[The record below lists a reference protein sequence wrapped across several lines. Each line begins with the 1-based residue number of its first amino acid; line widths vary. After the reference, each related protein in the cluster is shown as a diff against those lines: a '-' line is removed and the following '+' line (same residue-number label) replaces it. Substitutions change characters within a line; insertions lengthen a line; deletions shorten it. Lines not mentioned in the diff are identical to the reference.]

1 MPIRLRLALWYG
13 TLTGLVVVLVCLVV
27 YVVHTR
33 AHYDD
38 LDRLLASTGEHVAE
52 EYAAAS
58 GPAARAETLSAPMP
72 VGVVVRAYGSNGRVA
87 ARSPNA
93 ESAPRVDPRAVLRRP
108 SGPAFDRLAAL
119 APPIVD
125 VGGGRGAFGLK
136 SAPDG
141 ARWRVYAVPLSDA
154 DGYLVAASPLDRIDA
169 SVNLLRLLVAV
180 LAGVGAVGTM
190 AAGLLLA
197 GRALR
202 PVNAMTQ
209 TAAAIARSRDFGRRV
224 PVDGIR
230 DELGRLAETFNDM
243 LAALEHAYQAQK
255 RFVADASH
263 ELRAPLTAIQ
273 GNLELLL
280 RHQDAPP
287 AQKDVALR
295 EADREAHRLS
305 QLVADLLALARAD
318 AGVPIR
324 RQKVELDRVVLEALA
339 TAQHLA
345 GERAIELAAL
355 EPALIEG
362 DPDRLKELFL
372 ILLDN
377 AIRYTLPEE
386 PVVMELRRRD
396 ENAEVIVRDE
406 GVGIAPED
414 LPKVFERFYRAD
426 PARTRDPG
434 GTGLGL
440 PIARWIAGAHGG
452 HIELVSKPKGGTTVS
467 VRLPLRKP

>member
-1 MPIRLRLALWYG
+1 M
-13 TLTGLVVVLVCLVV
+13 VLVCLVV

-38 LDRLLASTGEHVAE
+38 LDRLLASTGKHVAE
-52 EYAAAS
+52 EYEAAS
-58 GPAARAETLSAPMP
+58 SPAARAETLSAPMP
-72 VGVVVRAYGSNGRVA
+72 VGVVVHAYGTNGHVT

-93 ESAPRVDPRAVLRRP
+93 LAVPHVDPRAVMSEP

-119 APPIVD
+119 APRIVD
-125 VGGGRGAFGLK
+125 VGAGRGAFGLK
-136 SAPDG
+136 SATDG
-141 ARWRVYAVPLSDA
+141 TRWRVYVVPMGGSGA
-154 DGYLVAASPLDRIDA
+154 YLVAASPLNRIDA
-169 SVNLLRLLVAV
+169 SVERLRWLVA
-180 LAGVGAVGTM
+180 LMAAAGAGATLV
-190 AAGLLLA
+190 AGLLLA

-202 PVNAMTQ
+202 PVHSLTQ
-209 TAAAIARSRDFGRRV
+209 TAATIARSQDFGRRV
-224 PVDGIR
+224 PVGKSR

-243 LAALEHAYQAQK
+243 LANLEHAYQAQK

-273 GNLELLL
+273 GNLELLR
-280 RHQDAPP
+280 RHPDASPD
-287 AQKDVALR
+287 QKDEALQ

-339 TAQHLA
+339 TAKHLA
-345 GERAIELAAL
+345 GEPEIELAAL
-355 EPALIEG
+355 EPSLVEG
-362 DPDRLKELFL
+362 DPNRLEELFL

-377 AIRYTLPEE
+377 ATKYTLPGEQ
-386 PVVMELRRRD
+386 VTLKLCRRD
-396 ENAEVIVRDE
+396 ASAEVIVHDD
-406 GVGIAPED
+406 GVGITPED
-414 LPKVFERFYRAD
+414 LPRVFERFYRAD

-440 PIARWIAGAHGG
+440 PIARWIAEAHGG
-452 HIELVSKPKGGTTVS
+452 HIDIESKTGCGTTVS
-467 VRLPLRKP
+467 VRLPLLQP

>member
-13 TLTGLVVVLVCLVV
+13 ALTGLVVVLVCLVV

-38 LDRLLASTGEHVAE
+38 LDRLLASTGEHLTQ

-58 GPAARAETLSAPMP
+58 GPAVRAEVLSAPMP
-72 VGVVVRAYGSNGRVA
+72 AGVVVRTYGRNGWMTNHSSNAKV
-87 ARSPNA
+87 
-93 ESAPRVDPRAVLRRP
+93 APRADPRAVLRAP

-119 APPIVD
+119 APPIIDVD
-125 VGGGRGAFGLK
+125 AGRGVFGLK
-136 SAPDG
+136 TAPG
-141 ARWRVYAVPLSDA
+141 GTRWRLYVVPVRGSG
-154 DGYLVAASPLDRIDA
+154 GYMMVASPLGRIDA
-169 SVNLLRLLVAV
+169 SVERLRWLVAV
-180 LAGVGAVGTM
+180 LAVAGALGTL

-202 PVNAMTQ
+202 PVHTLTQ
-209 TAAAIARSRDFGRRV
+209 TAASIARSRDFGKRV
-224 PVDGIR
+224 PVGKSY

-243 LAALEHAYQAQK
+243 LAGLEYAYQAQK

-273 GNLELLL
+273 GNLELLR
-280 RHQDAPP
+280 RHPDAAPD
-287 AQKDVALR
+287 QKDEALE
-295 EADREAHRLS
+295 EAGREAHRLS

-339 TAQHLA
+339 TAQHMA
-345 GERAIELAAL
+345 HGHSIELAAL

-377 AIRYTLPEE
+377 AIKYTLPGEQ
-386 PVVMELRRRD
+386 VILELSRQD
-396 ENAEVIVRDE
+396 GSAEVLVRDD

-414 LPKVFERFYRAD
+414 LLRVFERFYRAD

-440 PIARWIAGAHGG
+440 PIARWIAEAHGG
-452 HIELVSKPKGGTTVS
+452 HIELESKPGEGTTVV
-467 VRLPLRKP
+467 VRLPLLRA